1 MTMMTMKTPSFHQVC
16 RGLPTNEQ
24 SIALLY
30 SSSCPSGNT
39 MLLLLIKSDLQY
51 LLMVVLTLIM
61 RNISYATLFDLLILK
76 VDDVNQVPT
85 HSILR
90 LLSQPLWQL
99 RASRSPW
106 RPQVRELP
114 EWRWSSCSRETR
126 DAGSVWQRPSITP
139 ELRFCS
145 MREKSRN

>member
-1 MTMMTMKTPSFHQVC
+1 MMTMKTSSFHQVC

-30 SSSCPSGNT
+30 SSSCPSGKT
-39 MLLLLIKSDLQY
+39 VVLLLIKSDLQY

-99 RASRSPW
+99 
-106 RPQVRELP
+106 
-114 EWRWSSCSRETR
+114 
-126 DAGSVWQRPSITP
+126 
-139 ELRFCS
+139 
-145 MREKSRN
+145 

>member
-1 MTMMTMKTPSFHQVC
+1 MYTIKTPSLHQVC
-16 RGLPTNEQ
+16 SGFPTNEQ

-61 RNISYATLFDLLILK
+61 RNISCATLFDLLILK

-99 RASRSPW
+99 
-106 RPQVRELP
+106 
-114 EWRWSSCSRETR
+114 
-126 DAGSVWQRPSITP
+126 
-139 ELRFCS
+139 
-145 MREKSRN
+145 